1 MSGHSGATMVQDLEH
16 ARQSGRPLT
25 LSEKILARAS
35 KSVTLAPGDVVTVD
49 VDLAIGTDLSGNLWR
64 PILEELGAP
73 LWDPAKVV
81 LVNDH
86 FAPGFDAG
94 SAAFLQRLRHFAR
107 DYGVTNFHDMEGIC
121 HVLLAEKGYLRPGIF
136 VAGGDSHTPMAGAFG
151 CLAMGFGATDM
162 AAIAA
167 TGETWVQVP
176 ASLLI
181 EFNGELA
188 SGVCAKDMM
197 LLLCRE
203 LGMDNGST
211 VAEYAGAAVNKMS
224 MSERL
229 VLTNMAAE
237 LGSDSGVIAPDGT
250 TLEYIRNHGGY
261 VAADALEWRSD
272 PAAEYAAVHK
282 FDLDQLTPQVAAPHS
297 PENSAA
303 ASEFES
309 VHVDQAYIGA
319 CVGAKLEDL
328 RMAATV
334 LRGRKVAAGTRL
346 LVAPASKAVIQEAT
360 RDGTLEALLAAGATL
375 LPTGCGACAALG
387 AGILAEDDVC
397 ISTTNRNFQGRMG
410 HKSSKV
416 YLGSPYTVAASA
428 VRGRISDPRDLMGAE
443 AEVCLA

>member
-1 MSGHSGATMVQDLEH
+1 MVQVLEQQN
-16 ARQSGRPLT
+16 QSRRPLT

-35 KSVTLAPGDVVTVD
+35 KSATLAPGDVVTVE
-49 VDLAIGTDLSGNLWR
+49 VDLAMGTDLSGNLWR
-64 PILEELGAP
+64 PILEELGAR

-86 FAPGFDAG
+86 FAPGFDSS

-176 ASLLI
+176 TSLLI
-181 EFNGELA
+181 ELRGDFA
-188 SGVCAKDMM
+188 SGVSAKDLM

-203 LGMDNGST
+203 LGMDNGSS
-211 VAEYAGAAVNKMS
+211 VVEYGGPAVGRMS
-224 MSERL
+224 MAERL

-237 LGSDSGVIAPDGT
+237 LGSDSGIIPPDHT
-250 TLEYIRNHGGY
+250 TVDYIQDHGGV
-261 VAADALEWRSD
+261 VAPDALEWRSD
-272 PAAEYAAVHK
+272 PDAEYGSVHNY
-282 FDLDQLTPQVAAPHS
+282 DLDQLSPQVAAPHS

-303 ASEFES
+303 ASEFEG
-309 VHVDQAYIGA
+309 VALDQAYIGA

-328 RMAATV
+328 RMAARV

-346 LVAPASKAVIQEAT
+346 LVAPASQAVTREAT
-360 RDGTLEALLAAGATL
+360 RDGTLAVLLDAGATL
-375 LPTGCGACAALG
+375 LPTGCGACASLG
-387 AGILAEDDVC
+387 AGILAENDVC

-410 HKSSKV
+410 HSSSKV

-428 VRGRISDPRDLMGAE
+428 VRGHISDPRDLLVAE
-443 AEVCLA
+443 AETCPA